1 MLFRSVKFWVLV
13 IGVAAGAANYAHN
26 RSAEKR
32 LLQASPIA
40 AVPQQGGTSQKSFEQ
55 SGYRIQPVASYEI
68 RAMVLS
74 IESYRLGREADL
86 SPLDFALGWGPMSDP
101 AVLQELQISQGNRWY
116 QYRWKGNPPLEP
128 VLIVKHSANT
138 HLIPANDDVRR
149 ALAKVQKG
157 EVVRLV
163 GSLVNVEHP
172 DGWRWRSSTSRDDTG
187 GGSCE
192 LLWVTEVTIE

>member
-1 MLFRSVKFWVLV
+1 MLKSVKFWVFV
-13 IGVAAGAANYAHN
+13 VVVAVGASQWTSN
-26 RSAEKR
+26 RSVEKR
-32 LLQASPIA
+32 LLLASPIA
-40 AVPQQGGTSQKSFEQ
+40 AVPQQGGTSQNSFEQ

-68 RAMVLS
+68 RALVLS

-101 AVLQELQISQGNRWY
+101 TVLQELQISQGNRWY

-128 VLIVKHSANT
+128 ALIVKHSANT

-149 ALAKVQKG
+149 ALAKVEKG
-157 EVVRLV
+157 SVVRLA

-192 LLWVTEVTIE
+192 LLWVTEVTVE

>member
-1 MLFRSVKFWVLV
+1 MLKSVKFWIFVV
-13 IGVAAGAANYAHN
+13 VVAVGASQWTSN

-32 LLQASPIA
+32 LLLASPIA
-40 AVPQQGGTSQKSFEQ
+40 AAPQQGGTSAQSFEQ

-68 RAMVLS
+68 RALVLS

-101 AVLQELQISQGNRWY
+101 TVLQELQISQGNRWY

-128 VLIVKHSANT
+128 ALIVKHSANT

-192 LLWVTEVTIE
+192 LLWVTEVTVE